1 MENQILDF
9 IKRRFPNDCN
19 WMDGNCFFFAQIL
32 RARFHGDVVYD
43 PIDGH
48 FLLWAPDGNFYDWT
62 GKREYD
68 EAYVRKISIWSD
80 YVTKDPLHYSH
91 IWRDCVK

>member
-1 MENQILDF
+1 MEKQIVDF
-9 IKRRFPNDCN
+9 IQRRFPMDCG
-19 WMDGNCFFFAQIL
+19 WMNGNCFYFAQIL
-32 RARFHGDVVYD
+32 KARFHGDIVYD

-62 GKREYD
+62 GRREYT
-68 EAYVRKISIWSD
+68 EHEKSKFVLWSEYSRKDILD
-80 YVTKDPLHYSH
+80 YSH